1 MSATAPVNLAAART
15 GTTSPPAR
23 RDDLLRILHDLEDS
37 TVLEILGLSPT
48 VAEVE
53 QAALWAAG
61 QGHELDRTGH
71 PLSGIVAR
79 IVAILQREEEPD
91 R

>member
-1 MSATAPVNLAAART
+1 MSATATANYTALQGSAPLAA
-15 GTTSPPAR
+15 G
-23 RDDLLRILHDLEDS
+23 RDDLRRILHDLDDAA
-37 TVLEILGLSPT
+37 VLEILGLSPT

-53 QAALWAAG
+53 QAAFWAAG
-61 QGHELDRTGH
+61 DGHELDRSGH
-71 PLSGIVAR
+71 PLSGNVAR

>member
-1 MSATAPVNLAAART
+1 MSATAPNYSARQASASPLAGRA
-15 GTTSPPAR
+15 
-23 RDDLLRILHDLEDS
+23 DLRRILHDLDDA
-37 TVLEILGLSPT
+37 TVLEILNLSPT

-53 QAALWAAG
+53 QAALWATG
-61 QGHELDRTGH
+61 DGHALDRAGH

-79 IVAILQREEEPD
+79 IVGILQREEEPD